1 VLNSI
6 LSYSVEKSNT
16 EGKSDLEDSSGRL
29 EYNRKEQE
37 RVEKQERLYSVIKD
51 KVNAV
56 SKMRK
61 VFRVIREENDNIV
74 KLKALS
80 PSGRLPAGIL
90 SKGSEAIAEAL
101 SSFEN
106 ARNADL
112 ENMQFP
118 GASKPGSPKK
128 NEVSSKTSFQN
139 ENQSEIVFFKKNLNR
154 ESSVENQVSPKRSSE
169 TEKRSGVVFLKKK

>member
-1 VLNSI
+1 M
-6 LSYSVEKSNT
+6 
-16 EGKSDLEDSSGRL
+16 LEDSDERL
-29 EYNRKEQE
+29 ELNRREQE
-37 RVEKQERLYSVIKD
+37 RAEKQKQHVSVIREKIL
-51 KVNAV
+51 AV

-112 ENMQFP
+112 ENMKLP
-118 GASKPGSPKK
+118 KPLKRK
-128 NEVSSKTSFQN
+128 SSK
-139 ENQSEIVFFKKNLNR
+139 KKGSR
-154 ESSVENQVSPKRSSE
+154 KV
-169 TEKRSGVVFLKKK
+169 T